1 MTHDT
6 ADNLFGMSLTLTS
19 GPLQN
24 NGSTTWY
31 AEVPFGTP
39 GQPMKIAF
47 DTGSNFLWVSS
58 TLCQENGN
66 ACKHYGNGFFNYNT
80 STTFSWVDQT
90 RQSVGFG
97 PWGTMTVETG
107 RDLLNIGGASNAT
120 VFYMSEEYA
129 GVQYEQL
136 DWDGGLGVVSGSQYI
151 KEGMSNPINDLYNCG
166 ALDPIFPFISFDC
179 DEAIKTGTLL
189 LGGYDLSRYEPNE
202 FVYMPWI
209 SYEPYPPV
217 NYMWNGAVGT
227 IAVGGQVVATNKYFC
242 LDSGSSRF
250 KGDPPILNAILDLV
264 KASGYTAPLELTFP
278 GGTLVVPAS
287 VYMKLIEAGPDKGQV
302 LPQFEP
308 MDGLDDQL
316 LVGSVLMDQLYTIF
330 QYTITGQPGDY
341 IMEPEGMWMFNKK
354 GGPKIVATAQD
365 APADLQKAARQG
377 DKS

>member
-1 MTHDT
+1 MTHDQD
-6 ADNLFGMSLTLTS
+6 ASLSGISLNMIS

-31 AEVPFGTP
+31 AEIPFGTP
-39 GQPMKIAF
+39 GQPLKIAF

-66 ACKHYGNGFFNYNT
+66 ACTHYGGGFFNYNQS
-80 STTFSWVDQT
+80 STYAWVDRT

-107 RDLLNIGGASNAT
+107 QDLLNIGGSSNAT
-120 VFYMSEEYA
+120 VFYLSEAYS

-136 DWDGGLGVVSGSQYI
+136 DWDGGLGIPSGTVYGMQ
-151 KEGMSNPINDLYNCG
+151 GMSNPINDLYNCG
-166 ALDPIFPFISFDC
+166 ALDSMWPYLSFDC
-179 DEAIKTGTLL
+179 DEATKRGTLQ
-189 LGGYDLSRYEPNE
+189 LGGFDISRYKSNE
-202 FVYMPWI
+202 YVYMPWI
-209 SYEPYPPV
+209 SYLPYPKV
-217 NYMWNGAVGT
+217 DYMWNCAVET
-227 IAVGGQVVATNKYFC
+227 ISVGGKVVARDKYFC

-250 KGDPPILNAILDLV
+250 KGDPLILNAILKLV
-264 KASGYTAPLELTFP
+264 EASGYMAPLELKFA

-308 MDGLDDQL
+308 MEGLDDQL

-330 QYTITGQPGDY
+330 NYAITGQPGNY
-341 IMEPEGMWMFNKK
+341 TLTPSAMWVFNKAGGPTIVTSTNRDGVDLSK
-354 GGPKIVATAQD
+354 GGPA
-365 APADLQKAARQG
+365 
-377 DKS
+377 S

>member
-1 MTHDT
+1 MSQDHDT
-6 ADNLFGMSLTLTS
+6 FGAGLALSMTS

-39 GQPMKIAF
+39 GQSMKIAF

-66 ACKHYGNGFFNYNT
+66 ACTHYGGGFFNYNKS
-80 STTFSWVDQT
+80 STYAWMDRT

-107 RDLLNIGGASNAT
+107 QDLLNIGGNANAT
-120 VFYMSEEYA
+120 VFYLSEEYS

-136 DWDGGLGVVSGSQYI
+136 DWDGGLGIPSGTAYV

-166 ALDPIFPFISFDC
+166 ALNPGMPYLSFDC
-179 DEAIKTGTLL
+179 DEATKRGTLL
-189 LGGYDLSRYEPNE
+189 LGGFDTSRYKPSEYI
-202 FVYMPWI
+202 YMPWV
-209 SYEPYPPV
+209 SYLPYPKV
-217 NYMWNGAVGT
+217 NYMWNCAIAS
-227 IAVGGQVVATNKYFC
+227 IAVGGKVVATNKYFC

-250 KGDPPILNAILDLV
+250 KGDPAILNPILKLV
-264 KASGYTAPLELTFP
+264 QASGYTAPLELTFA

-330 QYTITGQPGDY
+330 NYAIDGQPGNY
-341 IMEPEGMWMFNKK
+341 TMTPSSMWVFNKV
-354 GGPKIVATAQD
+354 GGPTIVSETNTEGVEFAGQG
-365 APADLQKAARQG
+365 PA
-377 DKS
+377 S